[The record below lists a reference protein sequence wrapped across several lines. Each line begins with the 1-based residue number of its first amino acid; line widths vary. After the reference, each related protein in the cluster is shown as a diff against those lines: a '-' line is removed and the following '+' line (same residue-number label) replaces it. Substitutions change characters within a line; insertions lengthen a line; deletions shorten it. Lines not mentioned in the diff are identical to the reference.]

1 VERRCAGVDKVF
13 VPGIDASQT
22 MELVRELRA
31 KGLVQGT
38 DFNFS
43 YQHSTTDFFDTEVD
57 MLRGCSFTF
66 TDPKWA
72 TFFRMKY
79 GC

>member
-1 VERRCAGVDKVF
+1 VQRQCAGVDKVF

-38 DFNFS
+38 DFNFA
-43 YQHSTTDFFDTEVD
+43 YQQTLWDDNYIQLKPQGAEF
-57 MLRGCSFTF
+57 SFR
-66 TDPKWA
+66 DPKWV
-72 TFFRMKY
+72 TFFRIKY
-79 GC
+79 GTQ